1 MSGLTL
7 VYEVYA
13 REGPL
18 AESSNLSRL
27 KVRES
32 SPRCPGFGD
41 NVSHA

>member
-7 VYEVYA
+7 VNEVYA

-18 AESSNLSRL
+18 VENSNFSGL